1 MDMPIFQR
9 TLQKTAVLDKKC
21 IQQDKYQI
29 PAQFRTA
36 QYVYKKILAINVL
49 QETMLNKIIS

>member
-1 MDMPIFQR
+1 MPIFQR